1 MAVHFSPKILKLNI
15 GQFGTIVNSPGHS
28 LSIGFDP
35 GTGVF
40 EFCSVIGVWGCFW
53 PNSRNGK

>member
-1 MAVHFSPKILKLNI
+1 MHFNPKILGLNI
-15 GQFGTIVNSPGHS
+15 GQFGTIFGSPGQC

-40 EFCSVIGVWGCFW
+40 GFCCVFEVWGFFW